1 MCSRGGGEE
10 RGVKEERGDYDAAV
24 AIQKVRS
31 FVTNNSNSNDIKHDN
46 QLDIY
51 HHQTPFHSDQSG
63 VSPLTPL
70 R

>member
-10 RGVKEERGDYDAAV
+10 RGVKEERGNYHAAV
-24 AIQKVRS
+24 AIQKVTS
-31 FVTNNSNSNDIKHDN
+31 FVINNSNGIMHDN
-46 QLDIY
+46 QLDID
-51 HHQTPFHSDQSG
+51 HHQTPFHSAD